1 MAFQNKPPLRRGNSP
16 GFEAENTNSLSS
28 LGNTIARETVSTFTD
43 IGKSMFD
50 QFFGTG
56 EQQQQWNPEQYRQQ
70 QEQMAPQPRRNERIT
85 LFSFREQK
93 ERQEIQKIRELLKQI
108 RQEIKAIKK
117 ADEVFMN
124 EVNDIEKLTLETDP
138 KAGIYHISFLEVM
151 LSFLYSLRLKL
162 VKLSESRTWL
172 GVFSSKKGK
181 RGSLFA
187 KRSKEQGTQ
196 YMLSQELSNAR
207 SVQ

>member
-1 MAFQNKPPLRRGNSP
+1 MAFQNKPTPRRGNSP
-16 GFEAENTNSLSS
+16 EFEAENTNSLSS
-28 LGNTIARETVSTFTD
+28 LGNNIARETFNTFTD

-50 QFFGTG
+50 QFMGTG
-56 EQQQQWNPEQYRQQ
+56 EQQQQWNPEQYQQ

-93 ERQEIQKIRELLKQI
+93 ERQEIQQIKELLKQI
-108 RQEIKAIKK
+108 REEIKAIKK
-117 ADEVFMN
+117 TDEAFMN

-138 KAGIYHISFLEVM
+138 KAGIYHIRFLEVM
-151 LSFLYSLRLKL
+151 LKFLHSFR
-162 VKLSESRTWL
+162 VKLGESRTWL
-172 GVFSSKKGK
+172 SVLTSKKGK

-187 KRSKEQGTQ
+187 KRTKEQGTQ

>member
-1 MAFQNKPPLRRGNSP
+1 MAFQNKPAPRRGNSP
-16 GFEAENTNSLSS
+16 EFEAENTNSLSS
-28 LGNTIARETVSTFTD
+28 LGNNIARETFNTFTD

-50 QFFGTG
+50 QFMGTG
-56 EQQQQWNPEQYRQQ
+56 EQQQQWNPEQYQQ
-70 QEQMAPQPRRNERIT
+70 QHEQMAPQPRRNERIT

-93 ERQEIQKIRELLKQI
+93 ERQEIQQIKELLKQI
-108 RQEIKAIKK
+108 REEIKAIKK
-117 ADEVFMN
+117 SDEAFMN

-138 KAGIYHISFLEVM
+138 KAGIYHIRFLEVM
-151 LSFLYSLRLKL
+151 LKFLHSFR
-162 VKLSESRTWL
+162 VKLGESRTWL
-172 GVFSSKKGK
+172 SVLTSKKGK

>member
-1 MAFQNKPPLRRGNSP
+1 MAFQNKPTPRRGNSP
-16 GFEAENTNSLSS
+16 EFEAENTNSLSS
-28 LGNTIARETVSTFTD
+28 LGNNIARETFSTFAD

-50 QFFGTG
+50 QFMGTG
-56 EQQQQWNPEQYRQQ
+56 EQQQQWNPEQYQQQ
-70 QEQMAPQPRRNERIT
+70 QEQMAQQPRRNERIT

-93 ERQEIQKIRELLKQI
+93 ERQEIQQIKELLKQI
-108 RQEIKAIKK
+108 REEIKAIKK
-117 ADEVFMN
+117 TDEAFMN

-138 KAGIYHISFLEVM
+138 KAGIYHIRFLEVM
-151 LSFLYSLRLKL
+151 LKFLHSFR
-162 VKLSESRTWL
+162 VKLGESRTWL
-172 GVFSSKKGK
+172 GVLTSKKGK

-187 KRSKEQGTQ
+187 KRTKEQGTQ